1 MILKLTNKSRDLT
14 YKFSRSASQEAY
26 LQLERKRTSSGSVC
40 ADTPDD
46 LLRSGVVPDNSRE
59 YVCENVF
66 GNLSL
71 QVSVVLCVILFV
83 LVLGVIFMLVF
94 LLVLLVTFMFMLV
107 LCFPHELLN
116 SNCHDSCYPS
126 T

>member
-1 MILKLTNKSRDLT
+1 MILKLTNKSRDWT

-71 QVSVVLCVILFV
+71 QVSVLFVLRVILFV
-83 LVLGVIFMLVF
+83 LVSAQYL
-94 LLVLLVTFMFMLV
+94 TFMFV
-107 LCFPHELLN
+107 LCFPHELEQQV
-116 SNCHDSCYPS
+116 YM
-126 T
+126 